1 MFAHYVVVRRGGI
14 VVHTIT
20 ICGQAAKI
28 ADFHEYSEKSKRDVF
43 IGGLTMNE
51 IGIFVFWLIGVIV
64 ALSLICVAARGVLEM
79 YIKLREDVLY
89 VLKMETLVLKYKKY
103 QQEIDEYLE
112 HREKLKGKPYT
123 GFTAEK
129 AGIPAE
135 DLQWDEADCCYYKKG
150 GDV

>member
-1 MFAHYVVVRRGGI
+1 
-14 VVHTIT
+14 
-20 ICGQAAKI
+20 
-28 ADFHEYSEKSKRDVF
+28 
-43 IGGLTMNE
+43 MNE
-51 IGIFVFWLIGVIV
+51 IGIFVFWLIGIII
-64 ALSLICVAARGVLEM
+64 ALVLIAEAFRCVLMM
-79 YIKLREDVLY
+79 YIKLRDDALY
-89 VLKMETLVLKYKKY
+89 VFKMETLILKYKKY
-103 QQEIDEYLE
+103 QKEIDEYLE